1 MLTVTESAISNLKE
15 YLDKNRIDS
24 PIRVAMQSSCAG
36 VGLGLALDSEK
47 PEDRI
52 FREGGLTFLVN
63 EGVFASAG
71 AITVD
76 YVTKSSSGCGCGGG
90 GGFTVTPEKKL
101 AGGGCGGG
109 SCSTGS
115 CGC

>member
-15 YLDKNRIDS
+15 YLDKNKIDS

-63 EGVFASAG
+63 EGVFASTG
-71 AITVD
+71 AITVN
-76 YVTKSSSGCGCGGG
+76 YVTQTSGCGCGGG
-90 GGFTVTPEKKL
+90 VGFTVTPEKKL

>member
-1 MLTVTESAISNLKE
+1 MLTVTESAVRNFKE
-15 YLDKNRIDS
+15 YLNKNRIDS

-47 PEDRI
+47 PADRI

-63 EGVFASAG
+63 EGVFASTG
-71 AITVD
+71 AIIVD
-76 YVTKSSSGCGCGGG
+76 YVTQTSGCGCGGG
-90 GGFTVTPEKKL
+90 GGFAITPEKKL